1 MREMIAGLVT
11 PAMAVVF
18 VVLFLILWR
27 RGRMGSY
34 VLAFAVSYLF
44 FAAGFMVTHV
54 LDTASF
60 YTWHV
65 TQFFYTV
72 STVCVAWGLARRAGQ
87 PTYLGIYLTIYL
99 VAAVALGAAI
109 ALSPDI
115 SARLVIVNIG
125 YGVIALVTMMNLL
138 AAKRRRG
145 IDQLIIAV
153 QALVAAQFLVRPSLT
168 LLVEGNITATAYRES
183 LYYAVLSL
191 SVALISVISAMV
203 LVGACIYDQVRA
215 VRKHAELDALTG
227 LRTRRAFEKDV
238 VSMMDKA
245 KAQGKPVSLVVAD
258 IDHFKAVNDVYGHQ
272 VGDKAIA
279 AFGEVITETIRDGD
293 IAGRIGGEEFCIL
306 AWNCEGVAAVAMADR
321 IRTRFASLQLGGL
334 PADHRLT
341 ASFGVA
347 GRREGEGYGKVF
359 ARSDAALYRAKEM
372 GRNRTIGET
381 DANRENTV
389 ASLVSEPEVS
399 TRAARG

>member
-18 VVLFLILWR
+18 VVLFLILWH
-27 RGRMGSY
+27 RGKMGSY
-34 VLAFAVSYLF
+34 VLAFAISYMF
-44 FAAGFMVTHV
+44 FAAGFIVTHV
-54 LDTASF
+54 LDTAAF

-72 STVCVAWGLARRAGQ
+72 SVVCIAWGLARRVGQ
-87 PTYLGIYLTIYL
+87 PTYLGIFLTIYL
-99 VAAVALGAAI
+99 VAALALGAAI
-109 ALSPDI
+109 VLSPDI

-125 YGVIALVTMMNLL
+125 YGVMAIVTMMNLL

-145 IDQLIIAV
+145 IDDLIIWV
-153 QALVAAQFLVRPSLT
+153 QALVAAQFLIRPSLT
-168 LLVEGNITATAYRES
+168 LLIENNIAASDYRES

-215 VRKHAELDALTG
+215 VRQQAELDALTG

-238 VSMMDKA
+238 VAMMDKA

-279 AFGEVITETIRDGD
+279 AFGDVIRDTIRDGD
-293 IAGRIGGEEFCIL
+293 IAGRIGGEEFCVL
-306 AWNCEGVAAVAMADR
+306 AWDCEESAAVSMANR
-321 IRTRFASLQLGGL
+321 IRTRFAAREMDGL
-334 PADHRLT
+334 PDDHRLT

-347 GRREGEGYGKVF
+347 GRREGEGYGRVF
-359 ARSDAALYRAKEM
+359 ARSDAALYRAKEN
-372 GRNRTIGET
+372 GRNRTVSDVVE
-381 DANRENTV
+381 AENTV
-389 ASLVSEPEVS
+389 TDMIAKQSRASK
-399 TRAARG
+399 AARS